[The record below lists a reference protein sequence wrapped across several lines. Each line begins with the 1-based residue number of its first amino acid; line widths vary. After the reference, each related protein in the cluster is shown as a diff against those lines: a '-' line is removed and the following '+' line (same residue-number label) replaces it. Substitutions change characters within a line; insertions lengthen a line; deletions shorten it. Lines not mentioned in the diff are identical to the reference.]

1 MQIHKIFSEYIETN
15 VYIVEEGNEAILIDT
30 GANTKKVI
38 DFLNKHNLKLKFIL
52 MTHNHLDHSKSLK
65 NIQAKTGAKIFMSKK
80 DNNIEFGENVENF
93 TDIKEGDVFKLNTQ
107 KNSINSWGTE
117 KRSFSSETKLEAIAT
132 PGHTQGSFCFY
143 IAKTTYCFR
152 DAENLR
158 FSSIKEKNILFS
170 GDTLFKQGIGR
181 TDLPTSSEEEM
192 KNSLKKLF
200 KLPENTIIYPGHGE
214 ETTIGKE
221 KIYYV

>member
-1 MQIHKIFSEYIETN
+1 MFNKEYIIQKIMQIQKILSEYIQTN
-15 VYIVEEGNEAILIDT
+15 VYIVEENKEAFLIDA
-30 GANTKKVI
+30 GADTKKVI

-65 NIQAKTGAKIFMSKK
+65 EIQTKTGAKVFMSKK
-80 DNNIEFGENVENF
+80 DDNIEFGEKIENF
-93 TDIKEGDVFKLNTQ
+93 TDIKEGDVFRLNTQ

-132 PGHTQGSFCFY
+132 PGHTQGGFCFY
-143 IAKTTYCFR
+143 
-152 DAENLR
+152 
-158 FSSIKEKNILFS
+158 IKEKNILFS

-181 TDLPTSSEEEM
+181 TDLPTSSEKEM
-192 KNSLKKLF
+192 AESLKKLL

-221 KIYYV
+221 KKYYI